1 MNAAESKDYEKNI
14 NDDDD
19 ELITDQF
26 LRDPKDVMSYYQTNM
41 LCSAFTDIKKLLL
54 TEAELFVESKVK
66 DLYEKIDENLR
77 KEECHTVEDINM
89 QFRKGKTNYRAKKM
103 LETQQPVSVQFFMN
117 AILHDKGYS
126 QQENNC
132 DD

>member
-1 MNAAESKDYEKNI
+1 
-14 NDDDD
+14 
-19 ELITDQF
+19 

-103 LETQQPVSVQFFMN
+103 LETQ
-117 AILHDKGYS
+117 
-126 QQENNC
+126 
-132 DD
+132 